1 MNGQDA
7 PDDEDERTV
16 IVGGEEAEAEEQTV
30 IVGVVEPVEPEAD
43 PEADEQ
49 TVIVDV
55 ADADDD
61 TDDDPDE
68 QTVIVGA
75 AEPEPDEHTIIVED
89 DDPTSLVELAPAAA
103 EDAPELSA
111 LDEQSIRRVVRS
123 RRLEREPLR
132 PMPVPPGRHG
142 PLLPGSGAG
151 AIFTAEVRPVPAA
164 APEPV
169 RPAPVT
175 TLRAHVPSVAVAS
188 RRSALIALVTASA
201 SVLVS
206 VIGLVW
212 VVQAALGR

>member
-1 MNGQDA
+1 MTAQDV

-16 IVGGEEAEAEEQTV
+16 IVGGEDA
-30 IVGVVEPVEPEAD
+30 
-43 PEADEQ
+43 EADEQ
-49 TVIVDV
+49 TVIVG
-55 ADADDD
+55 ADDE
-61 TDDDPDE
+61 PDE
-68 QTVIVGA
+68 QTIIVDA
-75 AEPEPDEHTIIVED
+75 AESEAEEHTVIVED
-89 DDPTSLVELAPAAA
+89 DDPTSLVEPSPAAA
-103 EDAPELSA
+103 PEDAPELSA

-151 AIFTAEVRPVPAA
+151 AIFIAEVRPVPAA
-164 APEPV
+164 VPEPD
-169 RPAPVT
+169 RPVPVT

-188 RRSALIALVTASA
+188 RRSAVIALVTASA